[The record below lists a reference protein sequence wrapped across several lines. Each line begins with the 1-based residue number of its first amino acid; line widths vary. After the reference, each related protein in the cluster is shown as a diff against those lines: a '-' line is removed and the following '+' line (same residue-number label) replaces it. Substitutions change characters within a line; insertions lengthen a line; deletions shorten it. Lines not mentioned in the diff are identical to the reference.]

1 MKVLIKY
8 NFIFDPSDVW
18 INQAAFDADLGAFFK
33 QRGLKAEVVESVD
46 KECKTVY
53 IGKDDS
59 AGLATATPMEQPSK
73 SVKQIKADL
82 SQKRGFD
89 GKFEKRNG

>member
-18 INQAAFDADLGAFFK
+18 INQNAFDADLGSFFK
-33 QRGLKAEVVESVD
+33 QRGLKAEVVESKD
-46 KECKTVY
+46 LDCKT
-53 IGKDDS
+53 IFLNKDDS

-73 SVKQIKADL
+73 SIKQIKADL